1 MCHYKEVPHS
11 GVCGGERNLRSLLE
25 ISVQLVLYH
34 FPIGNVQLNFL
45 LVSRRGIS
53 VSGIH
58 LEKPSAEALFTGAG
72 RDFTGAELGKVAAG
86 CHTEVLPR
94 TRFLPLP
101 PSNWA

>member
-1 MCHYKEVPHS
+1 MCHYKEVPHA
-11 GVCGGERNLRSLLE
+11 GVFKGERNLRSLLE
-25 ISVQLVLYH
+25 ISAQLVLYH
-34 FPIGNVQLNFL
+34 FPIGNIKLNFL

-53 VSGIH
+53 VH

-86 CHTEVLPR
+86 CHIEVVPR